1 MRIKK
6 IVLSLLVFLS
16 VIAVKTHAQ
25 NINSKNFSSIKVD
38 DLTDS
43 QIRQFMQQVQASG
56 LSDADLEQ
64 VASAKG
70 MSSVEIA
77 KLRERVQKLNK
88 TKKNEQISR
97 LSSKDKNIK
106 TGRKVANEDEF
117 SISTEAD
124 SLAKNDKIQSQ
135 ADMALTTLKAKI
147 FGRDLFINS
156 KAGFEP
162 NLRLATPANYI
173 IGADDELLLDIYG
186 YSEVNYQLKVT
197 PEGTIN
203 IPYIGLVNIGGLTV
217 EAATAR
223 IKSKLTSVYK
233 GLSAGTTKLS
243 INIGNIRSIKII
255 VTGEVTK
262 PGTYTLPSLAT
273 VFNALYSSGG
283 PSENGSFRNIEII
296 RSGKKIAVL
305 DVYDFLLKGELKN
318 NVHLQDQDIV
328 RIPTYLNRV
337 EMVGEIKRPAIF
349 EMKNGEDFNTLLN
362 FAGGF
367 TERAYKTRVKVLNN
381 TATERKIT
389 DITANQYATYKPN
402 SGDKFYINEILD
414 RFENRVTISGAI
426 FRPGQY
432 ELSPGLTLKTLI
444 QKAEGLKED
453 AFLNRAYITRLT
465 TNLSTQLIAVD
476 LQNLLFGTADD
487 LFLKR
492 EDEVTISSI
501 FDLKEEYKVSIEGQ
515 VREPGNFAF
524 AENMSLEELIIKAGG
539 FKESATAKRIEVAR
553 RVKNS
558 DASSTSA
565 TTSEVFQID
574 INKDLSTSTSNFI
587 LQPFDIVLVRLSPG
601 YEVQKQVRIEGE
613 VMYPGTYSITR
624 KDERISDLVKRA
636 GGLTALAYTNGASLK
651 RPSALENQLD
661 LEKEQQKLLQFK
673 NVQKNTKETKDEKT
687 TKDSTA
693 LNIESKVLRNDF
705 VGINLTKILAKP
717 GKRQDLFLEKGD
729 ILNIPKQLQ
738 TVKVSGQVLSPN
750 TVVYIPS
757 KGFKQYVSSSG
768 GFAQGALKSRSYI
781 IYANGS
787 VKSTKKF
794 LFFNNFPEVETG
806 AEIFVPKKEEKNK
819 LTASEVVGITT
830 GVASLGAIILGVL
843 NLMK

>member
-1 MRIKK
+1 MRIKN
-6 IVLSLLVFLS
+6 IILLLFVFLS
-16 VIAVKTHAQ
+16 VIAVKTNAQ
-25 NINSKNFSSIKVD
+25 NINGKNFSSVRVD

-56 LSDADLEQ
+56 LSDAELEQ
-64 VASAKG
+64 VAAAKG
-70 MSSVEIA
+70 MSTVEIT
-77 KLRERVQKLNK
+77 KLRDRVEKLGKATKSDQKNK
-88 TKKNEQISR
+88 IQP
-97 LSSKDKNIK
+97 KDKNTK

-117 SISTEAD
+117 ANPDQTD

-135 ADMALTTLKAKI
+135 ADIALTTLKSKI
-147 FGRDLFINS
+147 FGRDLFVNS

-173 IGADDELLLDIYG
+173 IGADDEILLDIYG
-186 YSEVNYQLKVT
+186 YSEANYQLKVS

-203 IPYIGLVNIGGLTV
+203 IPYIGVINISGLTV

-223 IKSKLTSVYK
+223 IKSKLTPVYK
-233 GLSAGTTKLS
+233 GLAAGNTKLS
-243 INIGNIRSIKII
+243 VNIGNIRSIKVI

-262 PGTYTLPSLAT
+262 PGTYSLPSLAT

-318 NVHLQDQDIV
+318 NVRLQDQDIV

-337 EMVGEIKRPAIF
+337 EMLGEVKRPAIF
-349 EMKNGEDFNTLLN
+349 EMKLGEDFNALLT

-367 TERAYKTRVKVLNN
+367 TERAYKARIKVLNN

-389 DITANQYATYKPN
+389 DITTSQFNIYKPA
-402 SGDKFYINEILD
+402 SGDKFYVNEILD

-432 ELSPGLTLKTLI
+432 QLNPGLTLSTLI

-465 TNLSTQLIAVD
+465 PNLNTQLIAVN
-476 LQNLLFGTADD
+476 LQDVLKGTADD
-487 LFLKR
+487 VVLKR
-492 EDEVTISSI
+492 EDEITISSI
-501 FDLKEEYKVSIEGQ
+501 FDLKEEYKVSIDGQ
-515 VREPGNFAF
+515 VREPGDFTF

-565 TTSEVFQID
+565 ITSEVFQID
-574 INKDLSTSTSNFI
+574 INTDLSTSTSNFI
-587 LQPFDIVLVRLSPG
+587 LQPFDIVMVRLSPG

-661 LEKEQQKLLQFK
+661 VEKEQQKLLQFK
-673 NVQKNTKETKDEKT
+673 NVQKNTKQNLDAKD

-768 GFAQGALKSRSYI
+768 GFSQGALKSRSYI

-794 LFFNNFPEVETG
+794 LFFNNYPEVETG
-806 AEIFVPKKEEKNK
+806 AEIFVPKREEKNK
-819 LTASEVVGITT
+819 LSAGEVVGITT